1 MAVYTSN
8 GYHAVSVSPNKTNA
22 TAGPNN
28 RDRLNIAFKNII
40 ESTVLFSLA
49 KIFGKR
55 EVVMSGS
62 EDEVELAV
70 LFGKDYWIREIL

>member
-1 MAVYTSN
+1 MTVYTSN
-8 GYHAVSVSPNKTNA
+8 GYHAVSVSLSKTNV
-22 TAGPNN
+22 TVGLDN
-28 RDRLNIAFKNII
+28 RDRLNAAFKNSI

>member
-1 MAVYTSN
+1 MTVYTSN
-8 GYHAVSVSPNKTNA
+8 GYHAVSVSPNKTNV
-22 TAGPNN
+22 TVGLDN
-28 RDRLNIAFKNII
+28 RDRLNIAFKNSI